1 MVIDTSSTEGEI
13 VYKPPAGRRD
23 SFYRAFLARKEP
35 GDQAYGP
42 SSDRRPDLICP
53 APEEQN
59 HRREREKGRE

>member
-1 MVIDTSSTEGEI
+1 MCE
-13 VYKPPAGRRD
+13 KLPAYWRG
-23 SFYRAFLARKEP
+23 LLVRKEP
-35 GDQAYGP
+35 GDQAYSP